1 MISERDSP
9 PNETNSRLFIVGDGT
24 CEIAGPPPPHPDL
37 FAEAVV
43 LGREV
48 LWWHTWGERF
58 ATDGRRNLPR
68 GRAEEVRP
76 VVGMPNSYDYDPKTQ
91 ILTIGAGAFAPIAPE
106 VWGFKVSS
114 LKVLDSWLGYRMQ
127 DRSGKKSSDLDYVRP
142 TRWTQTYELLLVL
155 SIIEHTIKA
164 TPKAADLLE
173 RILSGPLIPASDLPC
188 PTSAERKP
196 PKRRGTEL
204 GI

>member
-1 MISERDSP
+1 MYRLLVALVRLAVRSRRSKDLEYRISYRFLVPGWSAKPLVSAHD
-9 PNETNSRLFIVGDGT
+9 RIMGT
-24 CEIAGPPPPHPDL
+24 H
-37 FAEAVV
+37 
-43 LGREV
+43 R
-48 LWWHTWGERF
+48 
-58 ATDGRRNLPR
+58 
-68 GRAEEVRP
+68 
-76 VVGMPNSYDYDPKTQ
+76 
-91 ILTIGAGAFAPIAPE
+91 
-106 VWGFKVSS
+106 
-114 LKVLDSWLGYRMQ
+114 LGYRMQ

-196 PKRRGTEL
+196 PKTGGTEL